1 MSDEVQ
7 KEQKKPPRVWPGMPT
22 RRSQMFE
29 SSIVLAPAIIV
40 IGLALLLPLVNSCR
54 EMAMKNAG
62 QASPLNGPDH
72 ERPN

>member
-1 MSDEVQ
+1 
-7 KEQKKPPRVWPGMPT
+7 
-22 RRSQMFE
+22 MFE